1 MYSAPIVEFLG
12 TTLLISSFAFTH
24 SPIMVVAG
32 FAVAV
37 ALGHKISGAHI
48 NPAMTA
54 WSLMAGRISQQKAIS
69 YMIAQFAAA
78 VFVFMVGSVVSV

>member
-1 MYSAPIVEFLG
+1 MDNALIVEFVG

-37 ALGHKISGAHI
+37 ALGHKVSGANF

-54 WSLMAGRISQQKAIS
+54 WSLLMGRIGKQKALS
-69 YMIAQFAAA
+69 YMLAQFAAA
-78 VFVFMVGSVVSV
+78 VFVFMLSSVISV